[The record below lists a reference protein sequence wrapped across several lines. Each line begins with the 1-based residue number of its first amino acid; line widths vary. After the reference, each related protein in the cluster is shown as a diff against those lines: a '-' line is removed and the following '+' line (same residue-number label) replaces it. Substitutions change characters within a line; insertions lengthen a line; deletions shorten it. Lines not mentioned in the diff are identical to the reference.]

1 MSKILISINSIED
14 NNGGSMYLIS
24 LLHQLADI
32 QLVIC
37 KQTNNPY
44 SELSNKNINFLNKN
58 IITDVIS
65 RILLFPTY
73 VGFYSFFLIRKSMK
87 MEEVYLHNTRLLPLG
102 LLLKIIGKKVYI
114 IHDNHESNLVFQ
126 QWRLNKI
133 NLVRLFDFFLL
144 KIYEKFFAPIFSE
157 SIVIEKKLINTY
169 GLKNSRILPYKNLK
183 SNWSPNKFDNIT
195 HIKKI
200 LFVGSFDFE
209 PNKEALFELDE
220 LSINFKN
227 IMITAAGR
235 KQTKLL
241 DENKISNIQTIFN
254 PSRRELNN
262 LFYDS
267 DIFLSLLK
275 HGSGQKIKI
284 AEALSHNMWI
294 IATSCSLNGFEHEV
308 IPTVFEIDDNYRK
321 KDIINIIK
329 SINQFSN
336 SQKEILKN
344 KSWDIIKEKYLIK

>member
-1 MSKILISINSIED
+1 MNKILISINSIED
-14 NNGGSMYLIS
+14 NNGGGMYLIS
-24 LLHQLADI
+24 LIKQLPDI
-32 QLVIC
+32 QFVIC
-37 KQTNNPY
+37 KQTKNPY
-44 SELSNKNINFLNKN
+44 SELSNKKIYFLNKN
-58 IITDVIS
+58 LITDFIS

-73 VGFYSFFLIRKSMK
+73 VGFYSFFLIIKSMK

-114 IHDNHESNLVFQ
+114 IHDNHESALVFQ
-126 QWRLNKI
+126 QWRLNKF

-144 KIYEKFFAPIFSE
+144 IVYEKFFVSIFSE
-157 SIVIEKKLINTY
+157 SIVIEKNLINTY
-169 GLKNSRILPYKNLK
+169 GLKNSRILPYKHLK
-183 SNWSPNKFDNIT
+183 SNWKPNKLDYKSN
-195 HIKKI
+195 IKKI

-209 PNKEALFELDE
+209 PNKEALLELDE
-220 LSINFKN
+220 LSINFKD
-227 IMITAAGR
+227 IRITAAGR
-235 KQTKLL
+235 KETLLL
-241 DENKISNIQTIFN
+241 DEKKISNIQTIFN
-254 PSRRELNN
+254 PSRKELNN

-294 IATSCSLNGFEHEV
+294 IATTCSLNGFEHGI

-321 KDIINIIK
+321 KDIIYIIK

-336 SQKEILKN
+336 SKKEILKN